1 MRQKLKSH
9 MNLGTALALGGAAYD
24 VYSYRK
30 ERPEKGWGEAL
41 LYGAFKYALWTYAMP
56 IALAWSLKDVAFTA
70 GEFVGRLL
78 HTEVKPPG
86 YRDSL
91 GRGVLDNAAKA
102 TMRQRAVQALQ
113 ESRTRANF
121 ALGTEARRISR
132 GYFEL

>member
-1 MRQKLKSH
+1 MRQKLKPRA
-9 MNLGTALALGGAAYD
+9 NWGTALALGGAAYD

-41 LYGAFKYALWTYAMP
+41 LYGAAKYALWAYAMP
-56 IALAWSLKDVAFTA
+56 VALAWSLKDVAFTA
-70 GEFVGRLL
+70 GELIGRLAY
-78 HTEVKPPG
+78 TEVRPPG
-86 YRDSL
+86 YRDGL